1 MEILGQDFGI
11 IRGLKVNGYAE
22 VMTFMNVAGVS
33 GLPRIH
39 TYYGR
44 NEEEIGAPLRPGSHC
59 YFLYPCA
66 LKRGPQII
74 DQVSALRRN
83 SPFISVMKALRQVQ

>member
-39 TYYGR
+39 THIMGETR
-44 NEEEIGAPLRPGSHC
+44 RRLGLRFAPE
-59 YFLYPCA
+59 A
-66 LKRGPQII
+66 I
-74 DQVSALRRN
+74 A
-83 SPFISVMKALRQVQ
+83 ISCIPAP